1 MCEFPCGDDYSKE
14 KDVKRPKVTLREF
27 VNKDPTAEFKVPELL
42 KMSYSRRIILMKGIG
57 GLKSRKRTPTSTNI
71 VFDNSL
77 PQRLLTKKRK
87 RIYKIVRQKSNG
99 NKLSSI
105 VFFIFLLLLLLKII
119 HSCDLRE
126 TLADNEN
133 NMDERKVTSLTST
146 DTLENP

>member
-1 MCEFPCGDDYSKE
+1 
-14 KDVKRPKVTLREF
+14 
-27 VNKDPTAEFKVPELL
+27 
-42 KMSYSRRIILMKGIG
+42 MSYSRRIILMKGIEV
-57 GLKSRKRTPTSTNI
+57 LKSRKRTPTSTNI
-71 VFDNSL
+71 VFDNIL

-126 TLADNEN
+126 TLADNETQRIADLGRRAQN
-133 NMDERKVTSLTST
+133 YLAHVYGYYGKPLKSFHGQLVSRLAGNLSNTFII
-146 DTLENP
+146 

>member
-1 MCEFPCGDDYSKE
+1 
-14 KDVKRPKVTLREF
+14 
-27 VNKDPTAEFKVPELL
+27 
-42 KMSYSRRIILMKGIG
+42 MSYSRRIILMEGIG
-57 GLKSRKRTPTSTNI
+57 GLKSRKQTPTSTNI

-77 PQRLLTKKRK
+77 PRRLLTKKRK

-126 TLADNEN
+126 TLADNETKHGRAQSYLAHVYGYAGKPLKSFHGQLVSRLAGN
-133 NMDERKVTSLTST
+133 FSNTFIM
-146 DTLENP
+146 